1 MSTNSSGGPRRVLC
15 APSATWLVV
24 GESDAGSEG
33 RERKH
38 ADWTG
43 QRFLTYYYI
52 LASTVR

>member
-1 MSTNSSGGPRRVLC
+1 MLC
-15 APSATWLVV
+15 VPSATWLVV
-24 GESDAGSEG
+24 EESDVGSEG

-38 ADWTG
+38 ADCTG